1 MQVANDVNEKETNV
15 KKELPNKNCC
25 CEDGVVGNIPFYEK
39 CSEELEHIYFASDTD
54 NISDDNAELFTERCI
69 HFKIDSYLPK
79 KLLYLIQRKTFKN
92 DEKWFLFHL
101 KSYFSSQDI

>member
-39 CSEELEHIYFASDTD
+39 CSEELEHIYFASNTD
-54 NISDDNAELFTERCI
+54 NISDDDAELFTERCSS
-69 HFKIDSYLPK
+69 FQDRLLSSKKIALFDSKEDL
-79 KLLYLIQRKTFKN
+79 
-92 DEKWFLFHL
+92 EK
-101 KSYFSSQDI
+101 